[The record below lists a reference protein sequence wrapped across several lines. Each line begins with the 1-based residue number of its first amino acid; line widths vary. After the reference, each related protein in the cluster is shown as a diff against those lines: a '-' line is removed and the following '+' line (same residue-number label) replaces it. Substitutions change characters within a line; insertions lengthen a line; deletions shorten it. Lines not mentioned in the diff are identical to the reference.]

1 MHLSRGNGQRYLSED
16 FSIDNTAHSAVE
28 SAVFGAAPHACV
40 RWFGWSGMAH
50 DFRLWPPDLVATE
63 PPARAVAAQNSNL
76 GNLAVRDRPKPF
88 KRR

>member
-1 MHLSRGNGQRYLSED
+1 
-16 FSIDNTAHSAVE
+16 
-28 SAVFGAAPHACV
+28 
-40 RWFGWSGMAH
+40 MAH